1 MPAADAYSGMCGLP
15 QEARWH
21 PPASQGSWESRSH
34 RMGRSSVR
42 LPCPLPCNGIAK
54 RQLPVIRAGICF

>member
-1 MPAADAYSGMCGLP
+1 MPAADACSGMCGPP
-15 QEARWH
+15 QEACWH
-21 PPASQGSWESRSH
+21 PPASQGSWESRH

-54 RQLPVIRAGICF
+54 RQLPVIGAGISF